1 MTRAMNRDG
10 FTLVELLI
18 AMLVMALLAATVVMT
33 AGGGQDVGADAS
45 RLASRIAAARETA
58 ITSAR
63 PVGVW
68 VSPSGYGFDVREGG
82 RWRPANQ
89 KPFETVDWPAGTV
102 VAAAGMP
109 GKGASLGG
117 GRARLVFDNLGL
129 PDSPMRL
136 DVSRDGSSARITI
149 VPNGDVKVE

>member
-1 MTRAMNRDG
+1 MNRDG
-10 FTLVELLI
+10 FTLVEMLI
-18 AMLVMALLAATVVMT
+18 VLLVMALLATTVVLT
-33 AGGGQDVGADAS
+33 AGGGGRGVGAGAS

-68 VSPSGYGFDVREGG
+68 VSRSGYGFDVRADGT
-82 RWRPANQ
+82 WRPADR

-102 VAAAGMP
+102 VVAAGMP
-109 GKGASLGG
+109 GRQASLSG

-129 PDSPMRL
+129 PDSPMQL
-136 DVSRDGSSARITI
+136 DISRDGSSAQ
-149 VPNGDVKVE
+149 VAVLPNGDVKVQ

>member
-1 MTRAMNRDG
+1 MNRDG
-10 FTLVELLI
+10 FTLVEMLI
-18 AMLVMALLAATVVMT
+18 VMLVMALLATTVVLT
-33 AGGGQDVGADAS
+33 AGGGERGVGADVS

-68 VSPSGYGFDVREGG
+68 VSRSGYGFDVRAGG
-82 RWRPANQ
+82 SWRPADQ
-89 KPFETVDWPAGTV
+89 KPFQTVDWPAGTIV
-102 VAAAGMP
+102 VAAGMP
-109 GKGASLGG
+109 ERQAPLSG

-136 DVSRDGSSARITI
+136 DVSRDGSSAHIA
-149 VPNGDVKVE
+149 VLPNGDVKVQ

>member
-1 MTRAMNRDG
+1 MNRDG
-10 FTLVELLI
+10 FTLVEMLI
-18 AMLVMALLAATVVMT
+18 VMLVMALLATTAVLT
-33 AGGGQDVGADAS
+33 AGGGGRGVGADAS

-68 VSPSGYGFDVREGG
+68 ISRSGYGFDVRAGG
-82 RWRPANQ
+82 AWRAADQ
-89 KPFETVDWPAGTV
+89 KPFETVDWPSGTA
-102 VAAAGMP
+102 VAAAGMA
-109 GKGASLGG
+109 GRQAALSG

-136 DVSRDGSSARITI
+136 DISRDGSSAQIA
-149 VPNGDVKVE
+149 VLPNGDVKVQ

>member
-1 MTRAMNRDG
+1 MNRAG
-10 FTLVELLI
+10 FTLVEMLI
-18 AMLVMALLAATVVMT
+18 VMLVMALLATTVVLT
-33 AGGGQDVGADAS
+33 AGGGERGVGADAS

-68 VSPSGYGFDVREGG
+68 VNRSGYGFDVRAGG
-82 RWRPANQ
+82 NWRPADQ

-102 VAAAGMP
+102 VVIAAMAGRQ
-109 GKGASLGG
+109 ASLSG

-136 DVSRDGSSARITI
+136 DVSRDGNSAQIA
-149 VPNGDVKVE
+149 VLPNGDVKVQ